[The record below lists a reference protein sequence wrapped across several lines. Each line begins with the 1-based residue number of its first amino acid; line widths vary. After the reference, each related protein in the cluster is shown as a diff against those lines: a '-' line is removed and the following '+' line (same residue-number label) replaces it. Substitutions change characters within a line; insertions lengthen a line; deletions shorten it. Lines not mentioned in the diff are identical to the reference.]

1 MKNSYSHQ
9 LRIFLIDVD
18 AARDHV
24 RPFHITIYLQ
34 PATNCTLTGAARSTV
49 TPRSKVS
56 GSTLMDTDLDG
67 SFTVLDLKAL
77 VSDMTE
83 MPVDEMR
90 VLHKG
95 RALHDDDTL
104 DACGASAAL
113 ANLLVSH
120 QQTDK
125 SCMAQSPGLWQACA
139 TARSCT
145 SRSTRVHRPTPPTCL
160 RVRWCRNPAR
170 AHRPIRWRPC

>member
-1 MKNSYSHQ
+1 MPHVFMYA
-9 LRIFLIDVD
+9 IFPHHNLPT
-18 AARDHV
+18 ARNH
-24 RPFHITIYLQ
+24 
-34 PATNCTLTGAARSTV
+34 CTLTGAARSTI

-83 MPVDEMR
+83 MPMDEMR

-95 RALHDDDTL
+95 RALHNDDTL

-113 ANLLVSH
+113 AILLI
-120 QQTDK
+120 
-125 SCMAQSPGLWQACA
+125 SPL
-139 TARSCT
+139 
-145 SRSTRVHRPTPPTCL
+145 PTNKTTTVAWRDLPDCG
-160 RVRWCRNPAR
+160 RR
-170 AHRPIRWRPC
+170 A

>member
-1 MKNSYSHQ
+1 M
-9 LRIFLIDVD
+9 LIDVD

-34 PATNCTLTGAARSTV
+34 PATNGTLTGAARSTV

-83 MPVDEMR
+83 MPMDEMR

-95 RALHDDDTL
+95 RALHNDDTL

-113 ANLLVSH
+113 AILLI
-120 QQTDK
+120 
-125 SCMAQSPGLWQACA
+125 SPL
-139 TARSCT
+139 
-145 SRSTRVHRPTPPTCL
+145 PTNKTTKVAWRDLPDCG
-160 RVRWCRNPAR
+160 RR
-170 AHRPIRWRPC
+170 A